1 MWFAALGT
9 VRDNPWTANLMWC
22 LLKGRP
28 PVLALLDSNPFAGG
42 PPKYVR
48 AQLYDYHFADRR
60 TLLKTGE
67 WWVRWP
73 MGLYFPQVSLNDFR
87 RLASD

>member
-9 VRDNPWTANLMWC
+9 VRDNPWTLSLMWC
-22 LLKGRP
+22 LLKGSP
-28 PVLALLDSNPFAGG
+28 PVLAL
-42 PPKYVR
+42 PKYVR
-48 AQLYDYHFADRR
+48 AQLYDYRFADRR

-73 MGLYFPQVSLNDFR
+73 MGLYFPQVSLSDFR